1 VVKNCW
7 ELRNIKK
14 WIFFIVRDALCAI
27 LPHDLIITTTLT
39 KIIEQYDTQLSNNCI
54 RMTIEPF
61 GNINYQSRDKEWFGL
76 VNNIAPNNK
85 VELAIS
91 ADDSIKDISDKI
103 ENINQFAID
112 YNAVMAILYELA
124 YQKYKNSQWEKTLD
138 EIKEMYF
145 LTAVSLKEDNKTWWL
160 VLEPDF
166 KVKSIYNHFLRF
178 TMIDRKIVW
187 ANFNIDN
194 I

>member
-1 VVKNCW
+1 MDSCSSHKQVD
-7 ELRNIKK
+7 
-14 WIFFIVRDALCAI
+14 IVHDLTITAI
-27 LPHDLIITTTLT
+27 LK
-39 KIIEQYDTQLSNNCI
+39 KIIEQHETQLSYNRQ

-61 GNINYQSRDKEWFGL
+61 GNINYQSRDKQWFGL
-76 VNNIAPNNK
+76 VDNISPNNK

-91 ADDSIKDISDKI
+91 ADDSIKDISEKI
-103 ENINQFAID
+103 ESIKQFAID
-112 YNAVMAILYELA
+112 YDSVMKILYELA

-145 LTAVSLKEDNKTWWL
+145 LTSVSLKEDSKTWWL

-166 KVKSIYNHFLRF
+166 KAEPIYNHFLRF
-178 TMIDRKIVW
+178 TMIDRKIIW
-187 ANFNIDN
+187 PNFNIH